1 MTMPYELASQIRIT
15 ISGTEVDPEVM
26 GHVLSVDVDQHV
38 HLPDLFVIALHDPDF
53 ELIDGGPFDLT
64 KEVEISAQTEDGTW
78 VTLIKGEITALEPAF
93 QEGMVAHL
101 VVRGYDR
108 SHRLYREQKSEAH
121 LNKKDSDLAQEIA
134 GNAGLQADVESTPTV
149 YDHIYQHN
157 QSDLAFLQERAQRIG
172 YECFVED
179 GTLHF
184 RKPRPQE
191 RGVTLTWGDDLL
203 TFHPR
208 MNLAE
213 QVDEVVVRGWSVARK
228 EPLVGRARQGGLY
241 PQIEESKDGATWA
254 QSFGSGRHAVLDQHV
269 ASQAEADTLAKAR
282 LDELSGTFVQ
292 AEGTALRR
300 PDIRAGKTIELSAL
314 GDRFSGTYLVTHAR
328 HVYTAQGLKTTFAVH
343 GTRTGQLIETL
354 GLDAQPPRYAGAA
367 IGIVTNTDDPSH
379 WGRVKVKFPWMTED
393 AESEWARVMGP
404 GAGPEAGLFFIP
416 DVDDEVLVLFEQG
429 DFRRPYVIGG
439 LWNGQDAPPP
449 EAPSSGQERPLVRT
463 WRSRTGHHITVY
475 DNADNR
481 IEIVTKAGHRL
492 VLDDSSN
499 TVTLKTDGGLV
510 LTLSDNDGKITLE
523 GNEISIKASGNL
535 KVESGANMDL
545 QAGGQVNIQGALINL
560 N

>member
-1 MTMPYELASQIRIT
+1 MTKKLLVLA
-15 ISGTEVDPEVM
+15 VA
-26 GHVLSVDVDQHV
+26 
-38 HLPDLFVIALHDPDF
+38 ALA
-53 ELIDGGPFDLT
+53 
-64 KEVEISAQTEDGTW
+64 VSAPLR
-78 VTLIKGEITALEPAF
+78 V
-93 QEGMVAHL
+93 
-101 VVRGYDR
+101 
-108 SHRLYREQKSEAH
+108 
-121 LNKKDSDLAQEIA
+121 
-134 GNAGLQADVESTPTV
+134 ADVEIAEDRMLV
-149 YDHIYQHN
+149 VDG
-157 QSDLAFLQERAQRIG
+157 ERV
-172 YECFVED
+172 FV
-179 GTLHF
+179 L
-184 RKPRPQE
+184 
-191 RGVTLTWGDDLL
+191 
-203 TFHPR
+203 
-208 MNLAE
+208 
-213 QVDEVVVRGWSVARK
+213 
-228 EPLVGRARQGGLY
+228 GLY
-241 PQIEESKDGATWA
+241 ENPDDDAELARVAESGFNLVRSGASQDALDRLDAHGLWAWLNTGGAVDLSA
-254 QSFGSGRHAVLDQHV
+254 QSGDSLRSLVETCAGHPALAVWEVPDEALWNCWYRATQWRRGAEPRQQRERIAALEDQGLARELGEALERV
-269 ASQAEADTLAKAR
+269 RTLYGTARLAEADALAKAR

-328 HVYTAQGLKTTFAVH
+328 HVYTAQGRKTTFAVH

-481 IEIVTKAGHRL
+481 IEIVTKTGHRL
-492 VLDDSSN
+492 VLDDSNN